1 MAEVVTSML
10 IGPLVSMVKDK
21 VSSYLLDEY
30 KVMEGMEEQRKILE
44 RKLPA
49 ILDIIEDAEEK
60 ATHRAGVRAWLKALK
75 EVSYEAN
82 GVFDE
87 FKYEALVREAKKKGH
102 RLHHNM
108 LGMDV
113 VSLLPAHTP
122 AIVFRH
128 RMGKKL
134 QKIVHDIDVLVGE
147 MNAFGFSHKQQAPP
161 LKSSRQ
167 TDPVMIE
174 SEKDIVKR
182 SRKNDEEKT
191 VKILLDH
198 ANNDDLLVLPI
209 VGLGGLGK
217 TTFVQLVYSNPK
229 IEKHF
234 QFRKWHCVS
243 EDFDVGNIARS
254 ISNGTDKDIEK
265 DYEID
270 VENLIQ
276 LWMAN
281 DYLPLE
287 EDVSL
292 ETTGRRTFE
301 ELAWRSFF
309 EDAKQTKLEDK
320 NLTHFSSIKTWQMDA
335 LERLSIGDCNALQ
348 SLDSLGH
355 LPSLTS
361 LDIQRCKRL
370 TSVPG
375 AIGEWSAEAGQA
387 AALADVGGD

>member
-1 MAEVVTSML
+1 MRGAL
-10 IGPLVSMVKDK
+10 GNRGPGRVAPLAPPQDRPWLKK
-21 VSSYLLDEY
+21 VSY
-30 KVMEGMEEQRKILE
+30 Q
-44 RKLPA
+44 
-49 ILDIIEDAEEK
+49 
-60 ATHRAGVRAWLKALK
+60 
-75 EVSYEAN
+75 AN
-82 GVFDE
+82 DVFDE
-87 FKYEALVREAKKKGH
+87 FKYEALAREAKKKGH

-113 VSLLPAHTP
+113 VSLLPAYNPTT
-122 AIVFRH
+122 VFRH

-134 QKIVHDIDVLVGE
+134 QKIVQDIDVLVAE

-161 LKSSRQ
+161 LKPSRQ

-182 SRKNDEEKT
+182 SRKNEEEKI
-191 VKILLDH
+191 VKMLFDH

-217 TTFVQLVYSNPK
+217 TTIAQLVYSNPK
-229 IEKHF
+229 IESHF
-234 QFRKWHCVS
+234 QFQKWYCVS
-243 EDFDVGNIARS
+243 EDFDVGNIARNICNS
-254 ISNGTDKDIEK
+254 TEKDIEKVLQNLQKELSGKRCLIVLDDVWNLGVDKWDKLKACLKHAGTGNTGAKSIQFSEARHAELENNCFAFCAVFPK

-287 EDVSL
+287 EEFPL

-320 NLTHFSSIKTWQMDA
+320 NLTHFSSIKT
-335 LERLSIGDCNALQ
+335 
-348 SLDSLGH
+348 
-355 LPSLTS
+355 
-361 LDIQRCKRL
+361 
-370 TSVPG
+370 
-375 AIGEWSAEAGQA
+375 
-387 AALADVGGD
+387 